1 MSDEL
6 QELKEH
12 AEAAEHDPSL
22 VPISLTMAIVAV
34 LVASVSLLG
43 HRAHTEEV
51 ILQNQVSDQWA
62 FYQAKSIR
70 RHADEVFADL
80 ASLMTAKD
88 ADKAAK
94 LAEKRSTE
102 AEQYRDQGK
111 ELEAKAHE
119 LEAEQKHATR
129 QADRFDLGEAILE
142 IALVI
147 TSITLLS
154 GRRIFWYLGILFA
167 IAGVALGITGL
178 LL

>member
-34 LVASVSLLG
+34 LVAGVSLLG

-51 ILQNQVSDQWA
+51 ILQNQVSDEWA

-80 ASLMTAKD
+80 ASVMTAKD
-88 ADKAAK
+88 AEKAAK
-94 LAEKRSTE
+94 LAEKRSSE

-119 LEAEQKHATR
+119 LEAEQKHETR
-129 QADRFDLGEAILE
+129 RADRFDLGEAILE

-154 GRRIFWYLGILFA
+154 GRKLFWYLGILFA
-167 IAGVALGITGL
+167 VAGVALGVTGL
-178 LL
+178 LI